1 MSKNY
6 IYSTCPQ
13 DYAFAIYQQLADGS
27 TSPMRYILVK
37 GGGSM
42 PVQAGS
48 GFHTPLGVVTEV
60 SDEDLAALKKDWSFN
75 HYVNQG
81 FMRIDSKKIDV
92 EKVAGDMNI
101 DLPSTPASEADILDI
116 GTTEGVEVKIYE
128 EKPSTGRRS
137 KK

>member
-13 DYAFAIYQQLADGS
+13 DFAFAVYQQLADGS
-27 TSPMRYILVK
+27 SHATRHILVK
-37 GGGSM
+37 GGGSI
-42 PVQAGS
+42 PIQAGS

-60 SDEDLAALKKDWSFN
+60 SDEDLADLKKDWSFN

-81 FMRIDSKKIDV
+81 FMRIDSKKVDV

-101 DLPSTPASEADILDI
+101 DLPSTPASESDILDM
-116 GTTEGVEVKIYE
+116 GTTEGVEIKVYE
-128 EKPSTGRRS
+128 EKPQTGR
-137 KK
+137 KPKN